1 VGLWTGAVLVE
12 APAGAGLEAKL
23 QALHASMGMDLCL
36 PQHPCKSHTQQRSP
50 TVLVIASSALRAQAL
65 IRQLPT
71 FGRACRIHKL
81 FAKHIKVGGLQSD
94 SRLARRCT
102 ALCSR
107 QRAVSS
113 PGGGAGGVVA
123 HTPVR
128 TLTLTHPA
136 PRHSERERERER
148 EKETARDRGVPPD
161 SRRTLRTVP
170 SFINPTWTGEPC
182 TSAHNS
188 CSDTIRLTLPWP
200 IHRIQHFGEH
210 ISLRSFHLK

>member
-136 PRHSERERERER
+136 PRHSERERERE
-148 EKETARDRGVPPD
+148 KERDSERPRRAARLASYP
-161 SRRTLRTVP
+161 
-170 SFINPTWTGEPC
+170 
-182 TSAHNS
+182 AH
-188 CSDTIRLTLPWP
+188 
-200 IHRIQHFGEH
+200 G
-210 ISLRSFHLK
+210 SLRSSTPHGQASRARVPTTPALTPSV